1 MSGKSRGTCGKQGD
15 HLGILSRRVS
25 KRIRRKTASY
35 EVTSAYTCHLSRSLV
50 FQYPQ
55 LRNQHS
61 NCIVLVKALNQ
72 QLLTSSVL
80 FSLIFS
86 LVRICCHTY
95 GPCSMLYIIA
105 NFCSFGW
112 KPNLNPVTPKIL
124 LVIVL
129 TVCHTVLVMLVWRS
143 WFWVNL

>member
-35 EVTSAYTCHLSRSLV
+35 EVTSAYPFHLSRSLV
-50 FQYPQ
+50 FKYPQ
-55 LRNQHS
+55 LRNQLS
-61 NCIVLVKALNQ
+61 NCIVLVKVPNQ

-80 FSLIFS
+80 FSLIFLLGPN
-86 LVRICCHTY
+86 LVSHLWALFNVA
-95 GPCSMLYIIA
+95 S
-105 NFCSFGW
+105 FCSFGW

-124 LVIVL
+124 LVILL
-129 TVCHTVLVMLVWRS
+129 TVCHTVLVMLLWRS
-143 WFWVNL
+143 WYWVNL

>member
-55 LRNQHS
+55 LRNHR
-61 NCIVLVKALNQ
+61 IVLVKALNQ

-86 LVRICCHTY
+86 LVRIWCHTY

-143 WFWVNL
+143 WYWVNL

>member
-55 LRNQHS
+55 LRNHR
-61 NCIVLVKALNQ
+61 IVLVKALNQ

-86 LVRICCHTY
+86 LVRIWCHTY

-105 NFCSFGW
+105 NFWSFGW

-124 LVIVL
+124 LVILL
-129 TVCHTVLVMLVWRS
+129 TVYHTVLVMLLWRS
-143 WFWVNL
+143 WYWVNL